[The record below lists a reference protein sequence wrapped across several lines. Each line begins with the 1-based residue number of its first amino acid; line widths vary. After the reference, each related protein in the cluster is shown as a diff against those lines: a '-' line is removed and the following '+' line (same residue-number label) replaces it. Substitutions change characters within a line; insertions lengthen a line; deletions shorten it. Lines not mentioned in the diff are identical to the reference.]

1 MQDRDIDNL
10 ANPHEVKHW
19 MDPKLIPYGWGLFEG
34 LDDNAELGEKKIFLQ
49 HNIHHSSHSF
59 VEEERLKLFE
69 DPPQIM
75 VISPSA
81 LQPLVD

>member
-34 LDDNAELGEKKIFLQ
+34 LDGNEDLGKYQSMILKIEFVKVWLIFQMKKGWNFSKILP
-49 HNIHHSSHSF
+49 
-59 VEEERLKLFE
+59 KLW
-69 DPPQIM
+69 
-75 VISPSA
+75 
-81 LQPLVD
+81 

>member
-34 LDDNAELGEKKIFLQ
+34 LSLD
-49 HNIHHSSHSF
+49 
-59 VEEERLKLFE
+59 E
-69 DPPQIM
+69 DIGIKQ
-75 VISPSA
+75 
-81 LQPLVD
+81 VDSL

>member
-34 LDDNAELGEKKIFLQ
+34 LDVNEELGKYQIFLST
-49 HNIHHSSHSF
+49 ICKSGDYLAD
-59 VEEERLKLFE
+59 EERLKLFE
-69 DPPQIM
+69 DPPQVM
-75 VISPSA
+75 VISPSL
-81 LQPLVD
+81 LQPLVE

>member
-1 MQDRDIDNL
+1 
-10 ANPHEVKHW
+10 

-34 LDDNAELGEKKIFLQ
+34 LDDNAELGEKKIVL
-49 HNIHHSSHSF
+49 HNKVHSSHSF

-75 VISPSA
+75 IISPSA

>member
-34 LDDNAELGEKKIFLQ
+34 LEICDEIGRKYIEGNM
-49 HNIHHSSHSF
+49 
-59 VEEERLKLFE
+59 KLYE
-69 DPPQIM
+69 I
-75 VISPSA
+75 
-81 LQPLVD
+81 